1 MIIKKFQGKTKE
13 DALEA
18 AKKELGDDIV
28 EMNVKMVKPKGI
40 FSVFKSSKVE
50 VTVAKEDDND
60 KYGIA
65 SGGNDIRKET
75 QYEGVKVSLSQ
86 NSANATPLKKPEP
99 MPDAK
104 SVGQAVAEVLA
115 AFPPQ
120 NEPKPR
126 TAVKSETKNDVKNVT
141 SEAMIAESNAE
152 SARSGANN
160 IEEKLD
166 NLQNLLEKQISQQ
179 QDSKTAPDDVK
190 QDEEEKK
197 EENKDRVNFLRLLY
211 NKMTDNEISEKYA
224 KKIIEDIDKI
234 CKPDVTLDYM
244 LSEIYQRM
252 ILKLG
257 KPFVMDEKTGNG
269 PKVVFFVGPTGVGK
283 TTTIAKIASSYRVE
297 HKKKVALLTAD
308 TYRIAAAEQLRTYA
322 NILEV
327 PFRVVYTVKEIEAA
341 IEDFREYDYIL
352 VDTTGHSPSN
362 EAQCENMSDLISSV
376 SEKADKEVFL
386 VLSASTK
393 YKDLMKIADIY
404 KEIAEYKLIFTKLD
418 ETSTLG
424 NIYNLKLYT
433 GAMLSYVTCGQ
444 NVPDDIEYFNP
455 QATVKQLLGG
465 KKH

>member
-13 DALEA
+13 EALAA

-28 EMNVKMVKPKGI
+28 EMNTKTVKPRGLFSIFKGAKI
-40 FSVFKSSKVE
+40 E
-50 VTVAKEDDND
+50 VTVAREDDNE

-65 SGGNDIRKET
+65 SNKEERRET

-86 NSANATPLKKPEP
+86 GSGIAPAKQPEVS
-99 MPDAK
+99 PDVK

-126 TAVKSETKNDVKNVT
+126 TSVSAKSDNKNAAA
-141 SEAMIAESNAE
+141 EALVAENNAE
-152 SARSGANN
+152 SAKSGAK

-179 QDSKTAPDDVK
+179 QDSKSVSDETKP
-190 QDEEEKK
+190 DEEDKK
-197 EENKDRVNFLRLLY
+197 EENRDRINFLRLLY
-211 NKMTDNEISEKYA
+211 SKMTDNEINEKYA
-224 KKIIEDIDKI
+224 KEIIEDIDRI

-257 KPFVMDEKTGNG
+257 KPFMLDENTGSG

-327 PFRVVYTVKEIEAA
+327 PFRVVYTVREIEAA
-341 IEDFREYDYIL
+341 LEDFKEYDYIL
-352 VDTTGHSPSN
+352 VDTTGHSPNN
-362 EAQCENMSDLISSV
+362 EAQCESMSDLIKSV
-376 SEKADKEVFL
+376 GEKAEKEVFL

-393 YKDLMKIADIY
+393 YRDLMKIADIY